1 MKINTALILCAGYG
15 KRLNPITLSL
25 PKPLIEIRD
34 RSLLSRTIELIVSL
48 GIKNIKINTFYLSDQ
63 IVECIRNSNYKNNI
77 EIINDG
83 DFILDTGGGVK
94 NMIQYFKQDD
104 FLVFNPDTI
113 WDINYKDTIIKM
125 IDCYYEN
132 KLSNLL
138 LVVNKKKSFDKKLN
152 GDFNLRNKKLKRET
166 NNQYIYI
173 GLQILN
179 RRLLEDIEEKKFSM
193 NTVWNKQL
201 IKSSLNGF
209 ESKEEFIHLT
219 DIEIYDKLKIWS
231 NF

>member
-1 MKINTALILCAGYG
+1 MMKINTALILCAGYG

-25 PKPLIEIRD
+25 PKPLIKIRD
-34 RSLLSRTIELIVSL
+34 RSLLLRTIELIISL
-48 GIKNIKINTFYLSDQ
+48 GINNIKINSFYLSDQ
-63 IVECIRNSNYKNNI
+63 IVEYVRNSNYKNNI
-77 EIINDG
+77 EIISDG

-94 NMIQYFKQDD
+94 NMIKYFKQDN

-113 WDINYKDTIIKM
+113 WDSNYKDTIIKM
-125 IDCYYEN
+125 MDYYNKN

-138 LVVNKKKSFDKKLN
+138 LVANKKKSFDKKLN

-179 RRLLEDIEEKKFSM
+179 RKLLDDVEEKKFSM
-193 NTVWNKQL
+193 NSLWNKEI
-201 IKSSLNGF
+201 IKSDLNGF
-209 ESKEEFIHLT
+209 ESSQEFLHLT
-219 DIEIYDKLKIWS
+219 DIEIFDKLKK
-231 NF
+231 

>member
-48 GIKNIKINTFYLSDQ
+48 GIKNIKINSFYLSDQ

-219 DIEIYDKLKIWS
+219 DIEIYDKLKI
-231 NF
+231 

>member
-34 RSLLSRTIELIVSL
+34 RSLLSRTIELIISL
-48 GIKNIKINTFYLSDQ
+48 GIKNIKINSFYLSDQ

-152 GDFNLRNKKLKRET
+152 GDFNLINKKLKRET

-219 DIEIYDKLKIWS
+219 DIEIYDKLKI
-231 NF
+231 

>member
-125 IDCYYEN
+125 IDYYYEN

-138 LVVNKKKSFDKKLN
+138 LVANKKKSFDKKLN
-152 GDFNLRNKKLKRET
+152 GDFNLINKKLKRET

-219 DIEIYDKLKIWS
+219 DIEIYDKLKI
-231 NF
+231 

>member
-34 RSLLSRTIELIVSL
+34 RSLLSRTIELIISL
-48 GIKNIKINTFYLSDQ
+48 GIKNIKINSFYLSDQ

-125 IDCYYEN
+125 IDYYYEN

-138 LVVNKKKSFDKKLN
+138 LVANKKKSFDKKLN
-152 GDFNLRNKKLKRET
+152 GDFNLINKKLKRET

>member
-34 RSLLSRTIELIVSL
+34 RSLLLRTIELIISL
-48 GIKNIKINTFYLSDQ
+48 GIKNIKINSFYLSDQ

-125 IDCYYEN
+125 IDYYYEN

-138 LVVNKKKSFDKKLN
+138 LVANKKKSFDKKLN
-152 GDFNLRNKKLKRET
+152 GDFNLINKKLKRET

-219 DIEIYDKLKIWS
+219 DIEIYDKLKI
-231 NF
+231 

>member
-48 GIKNIKINTFYLSDQ
+48 GIKNIKINSFYLSDQ

-125 IDCYYEN
+125 IDYYYEN

-138 LVVNKKKSFDKKLN
+138 LVANKKKSFDKKLN
-152 GDFNLRNKKLKRET
+152 GDFNLINKKLKRET

-219 DIEIYDKLKIWS
+219 DIEIYDKLKI
-231 NF
+231 

>member
-48 GIKNIKINTFYLSDQ
+48 GIKNIKINSFYLSDQ

-94 NMIQYFKQDD
+94 NMIQYFKQDN

-113 WDINYKDTIIKM
+113 WDSNYKDTIIKM
-125 IDCYYEN
+125 MDYYNKN

-138 LVVNKKKSFDKKLN
+138 LVANKKKSFDKKLN

-219 DIEIYDKLKIWS
+219 DIEIYDKLKI
-231 NF
+231 

>member
-34 RSLLSRTIELIVSL
+34 RSLLSRTIELIISL
-48 GIKNIKINTFYLSDQ
+48 GIKNIKINSFYLSDQ
-63 IVECIRNSNYKNNI
+63 IVESIRNSNYKNNI

-113 WDINYKDTIIKM
+113 WDINYKDIIIKM
-125 IDCYYEN
+125 IDYYYEN

-138 LVVNKKKSFDKKLN
+138 LVANKKKSFDKKLN
-152 GDFNLRNKKLKRET
+152 GDFNLINKKLKRET

-219 DIEIYDKLKIWS
+219 DIEIYDKLKI
-231 NF
+231 

>member
-1 MKINTALILCAGYG
+1 MMKINTALILCAGYG

-25 PKPLIEIRD
+25 PKPLIKIRD
-34 RSLLSRTIELIVSL
+34 RSLLLRTIELIISL
-48 GIKNIKINTFYLSDQ
+48 GINNIKINSFYLSDQ
-63 IVECIRNSNYKNNI
+63 IVEYVRNSNYKNNI
-77 EIINDG
+77 EIISDG

-94 NMIQYFKQDD
+94 NMIQYFKQDN

-113 WDINYKDTIIKM
+113 WDSNYKDTIIKM
-125 IDCYYEN
+125 MDYYNKN

-138 LVVNKKKSFDKKLN
+138 LVANKKKSFDKKLN

-179 RRLLEDIEEKKFSM
+179 RKLLDDVEEKKFSM
-193 NTVWNKQL
+193 NTLWNKEI
-201 IKSSLNGF
+201 IKSDLNGF
-209 ESKEEFIHLT
+209 ESSQEFLHLT
-219 DIEIYDKLKIWS
+219 DIEIFDKLKK
-231 NF
+231 

>member
-34 RSLLSRTIELIVSL
+34 RSLLSRTIELIISL
-48 GIKNIKINTFYLSDQ
+48 GIKNIKINSFYLSDQ
-63 IVECIRNSNYKNNI
+63 IVESIRNSNYKNNI

-125 IDCYYEN
+125 IDYYYEN

-138 LVVNKKKSFDKKLN
+138 LVANKKKSFDKKLN
-152 GDFNLRNKKLKRET
+152 GDFNLINKKLKRET

-193 NTVWNKQL
+193 NTVWNKQI

-219 DIEIYDKLKIWS
+219 DIEIYDKLKI
-231 NF
+231 

>member
-34 RSLLSRTIELIVSL
+34 RSLLSRTIELIISL
-48 GIKNIKINTFYLSDQ
+48 GIKNIKINSFYLSDQ

-125 IDCYYEN
+125 IDYYYEN
-132 KLSNLL
+132 KLSNIL
-138 LVVNKKKSFDKKLN
+138 LVANKKKSFDKKLN
-152 GDFNLRNKKLKRET
+152 GDFNLINKKLKRET

>member
-34 RSLLSRTIELIVSL
+34 RSLLSRTIELIISL
-48 GIKNIKINTFYLSDQ
+48 GIKNIKINSFYLSDQ

-219 DIEIYDKLKIWS
+219 DIEIYDKLKI
-231 NF
+231 

>member
-25 PKPLIEIRD
+25 PKPLIKIRD
-34 RSLLSRTIELIVSL
+34 RSLLLRTIELIISL
-48 GIKNIKINTFYLSDQ
+48 GINNIKINSFYLSDQ
-63 IVECIRNSNYKNNI
+63 IVEYVRNSNYKNNI
-77 EIINDG
+77 EIISDG

-94 NMIQYFKQDD
+94 NMIQYFKQDN

-113 WDINYKDTIIKM
+113 WDSNYKDTIIKM
-125 IDCYYEN
+125 MDYYNKN

-138 LVVNKKKSFDKKLN
+138 LVANKKKSFDKKLN

-179 RRLLEDIEEKKFSM
+179 RKLLDDVEEKKFSM
-193 NTVWNKQL
+193 NTLWNKEI
-201 IKSSLNGF
+201 IKSDLNGF
-209 ESKEEFIHLT
+209 ESSQEFLHLT
-219 DIEIYDKLKIWS
+219 DIEIFDKLKK
-231 NF
+231 

>member
-48 GIKNIKINTFYLSDQ
+48 GIKNIKINSFYLSDQ

-125 IDCYYEN
+125 IDYYYEN
-132 KLSNLL
+132 KLSNIL
-138 LVVNKKKSFDKKLN
+138 LVANKKKSFDKKLN
-152 GDFNLRNKKLKRET
+152 GDFNLINKKLKRET

-219 DIEIYDKLKIWS
+219 DIEIYDKLKI
-231 NF
+231 

>member
-1 MKINTALILCAGYG
+1 MMKINTALILCAGYG

-25 PKPLIEIRD
+25 PKPLIKIRD
-34 RSLLSRTIELIVSL
+34 RSLLLRTIELIISL
-48 GIKNIKINTFYLSDQ
+48 GINNIKINSFYLSDQ
-63 IVECIRNSNYKNNI
+63 IVEYVRNSNYKNNI
-77 EIINDG
+77 EIISDG

-94 NMIQYFKQDD
+94 NMIQYFKQDN

-113 WDINYKDTIIKM
+113 WDSNYKDTIIKM
-125 IDCYYEN
+125 MDYYNKN

-138 LVVNKKKSFDKKLN
+138 LVANKKKSFDKKLN

-179 RRLLEDIEEKKFSM
+179 RKLLDDVEEKKFSM
-193 NTVWNKQL
+193 NSLWNKEI
-201 IKSSLNGF
+201 IKSDLNGF
-209 ESKEEFIHLT
+209 ESSQEFLHLT
-219 DIEIYDKLKIWS
+219 DIEIFDKLKK
-231 NF
+231 

>member
-1 MKINTALILCAGYG
+1 MTKINTALILCAGYG

-25 PKPLIEIRD
+25 PKPLIKIRD
-34 RSLLSRTIELIVSL
+34 RSLLLRTIELIISL
-48 GIKNIKINTFYLSDQ
+48 GINNIKINSFYLSDQ
-63 IVECIRNSNYKNNI
+63 IVEYVRNSNYKNNI
-77 EIINDG
+77 EIISDG

-94 NMIQYFKQDD
+94 NMIQYFKQDN

-113 WDINYKDTIIKM
+113 WDSNYKDTIIKM
-125 IDCYYEN
+125 MDYYNKN

-138 LVVNKKKSFDKKLN
+138 LVANKKKSFDKKLN

-179 RRLLEDIEEKKFSM
+179 RKLLDDVEEKKFSM
-193 NTVWNKQL
+193 NSLWNKEI
-201 IKSSLNGF
+201 IKSDLNGF
-209 ESKEEFIHLT
+209 ESSQEFLHLT
-219 DIEIYDKLKIWS
+219 DIEIFDKLKK
-231 NF
+231 

>member
-48 GIKNIKINTFYLSDQ
+48 GIKNIKINSFYLSDQ
-63 IVECIRNSNYKNNI
+63 IVEFIRNSNYKNNI

-219 DIEIYDKLKIWS
+219 DIEIYDKLKI
-231 NF
+231 

>member
-48 GIKNIKINTFYLSDQ
+48 GIKNIKINSFYLSDQ

-125 IDCYYEN
+125 IDYYYEN

-138 LVVNKKKSFDKKLN
+138 LVANKKKSFDKKLN
-152 GDFNLRNKKLKRET
+152 GDFNLINKKLKRET

>member
-1 MKINTALILCAGYG
+1 
-15 KRLNPITLSL
+15 
-25 PKPLIEIRD
+25 
-34 RSLLSRTIELIVSL
+34 
-48 GIKNIKINTFYLSDQ
+48 
-63 IVECIRNSNYKNNI
+63 
-77 EIINDG
+77 
-83 DFILDTGGGVK
+83 
-94 NMIQYFKQDD
+94 MIQYFKQDD

-219 DIEIYDKLKIWS
+219 DIEIYDKLKI
-231 NF
+231 

>member
-48 GIKNIKINTFYLSDQ
+48 GIKNIKINSFYLSDQ

-125 IDCYYEN
+125 IDYYYEN

-138 LVVNKKKSFDKKLN
+138 LVANKKKSFDKKLN

-219 DIEIYDKLKIWS
+219 DIEIYDKLKI
-231 NF
+231 

>member
-1 MKINTALILCAGYG
+1 MMKINTALILCAGYG

-25 PKPLIEIRD
+25 PKPLIKIRD
-34 RSLLSRTIELIVSL
+34 RSLLLRTIELIISL
-48 GIKNIKINTFYLSDQ
+48 GINNIKINSFYLSDQ
-63 IVECIRNSNYKNNI
+63 IVEYVRNSNYKNNI
-77 EIINDG
+77 EIISDG

-94 NMIQYFKQDD
+94 NMIQYFKQDN

-113 WDINYKDTIIKM
+113 WDNNYKDTIIKM
-125 IDCYYEN
+125 MDYYNKN

-138 LVVNKKKSFDKKLN
+138 LVANKKKSFDKKLN

-179 RRLLEDIEEKKFSM
+179 RKLLDDVEEKKFSM
-193 NTVWNKQL
+193 NTLWNKEI
-201 IKSSLNGF
+201 IKSDLNGF
-209 ESKEEFIHLT
+209 ESSQEFLHLT
-219 DIEIYDKLKIWS
+219 DIEIFDKLKK
-231 NF
+231 

>member
-34 RSLLSRTIELIVSL
+34 RSLLSRTIELIISL
-48 GIKNIKINTFYLSDQ
+48 GIKNIKINSFYLSDQ
-63 IVECIRNSNYKNNI
+63 IVDCIRNSNYKNNI

>member
-25 PKPLIEIRD
+25 PKPLIKIRD
-34 RSLLSRTIELIVSL
+34 RSLLLRTIELIISL
-48 GIKNIKINTFYLSDQ
+48 GINNIKINSFYLSDQ
-63 IVECIRNSNYKNNI
+63 IVEYVRNSNYKNNI
-77 EIINDG
+77 EIISDG

-94 NMIQYFKQDD
+94 NMIQYFKQDN

-113 WDINYKDTIIKM
+113 WDSNYKDTIIKM
-125 IDCYYEN
+125 MDYYNKN

-138 LVVNKKKSFDKKLN
+138 LVANKKKSFDKKLN

-179 RRLLEDIEEKKFSM
+179 RKLLDDVEEKKFSM
-193 NTVWNKQL
+193 NSLWNKEI
-201 IKSSLNGF
+201 IKSDLNGF
-209 ESKEEFIHLT
+209 ESSQEFLHLT
-219 DIEIYDKLKIWS
+219 DIEIFDKLKK
-231 NF
+231 

>member
-34 RSLLSRTIELIVSL
+34 RSLLSRTIELIISL
-48 GIKNIKINTFYLSDQ
+48 GIKNIKINSFYLSDQ
-63 IVECIRNSNYKNNI
+63 IVESIRNSNYKNNI

-125 IDCYYEN
+125 IDYYYEN

-138 LVVNKKKSFDKKLN
+138 LVANKKKSFDKKLN
-152 GDFNLRNKKLKRET
+152 GDFNLINKKLKRET

>member
-25 PKPLIEIRD
+25 PKPLIKIRD
-34 RSLLSRTIELIVSL
+34 RSLLLRTIELIISL
-48 GIKNIKINTFYLSDQ
+48 GINNIKINSFYLSDQ
-63 IVECIRNSNYKNNI
+63 IVEYVRNSNYKNNI
-77 EIINDG
+77 EIISDG

-94 NMIQYFKQDD
+94 NMIKYFKQDN

-113 WDINYKDTIIKM
+113 WDSNYKDTIIKM
-125 IDCYYEN
+125 MDYYN
-132 KLSNLL
+132 KKKLSNLL
-138 LVVNKKKSFDKKLN
+138 LVANKKKSFDKKLN

-179 RRLLEDIEEKKFSM
+179 RKLLDDVEEKKFSM
-193 NTVWNKQL
+193 NTLWNKEI
-201 IKSSLNGF
+201 IKSDLNGF
-209 ESKEEFIHLT
+209 ESSQEFLHLT
-219 DIEIYDKLKIWS
+219 DIEIFDKLKK
-231 NF
+231 

>member
-34 RSLLSRTIELIVSL
+34 RSLLSRTIELIISL
-48 GIKNIKINTFYLSDQ
+48 GIKNIKINSFYLSDQ
-63 IVECIRNSNYKNNI
+63 IVESIRNSNYKNNI

-125 IDCYYEN
+125 IDYYYEN

-138 LVVNKKKSFDKKLN
+138 LVANKKKSFDKKLN
-152 GDFNLRNKKLKRET
+152 GDFNLINKKLKRET

-219 DIEIYDKLKIWS
+219 DIEIYDKLKI
-231 NF
+231 

>member
-48 GIKNIKINTFYLSDQ
+48 GIKNIKINSFYLSDQ

-219 DIEIYDKLKIWS
+219 DIEVYDKLKI
-231 NF
+231 

>member
-25 PKPLIEIRD
+25 PKPLIKIRD
-34 RSLLSRTIELIVSL
+34 RSLLLRTIELIISL
-48 GIKNIKINTFYLSDQ
+48 GINNIKINSFYLSDQ
-63 IVECIRNSNYKNNI
+63 IVEYVRNSNYKNNI
-77 EIINDG
+77 EIISDG

-94 NMIQYFKQDD
+94 NMIKYFKQDN

-113 WDINYKDTIIKM
+113 WDSNYKDTIIKM
-125 IDCYYEN
+125 MDYYNKN

-138 LVVNKKKSFDKKLN
+138 LVANKKKSFDKKLN

-179 RRLLEDIEEKKFSM
+179 RKLLDDVEEKKFSM
-193 NTVWNKQL
+193 NSLWNKEI
-201 IKSSLNGF
+201 IKSDLNGF
-209 ESKEEFIHLT
+209 ESSQEFLHLT
-219 DIEIYDKLKIWS
+219 DIEIFDKLKK
-231 NF
+231 

>member
-48 GIKNIKINTFYLSDQ
+48 GIKNIKINSFYLSDQ

-152 GDFNLRNKKLKRET
+152 GDFNLINKKLKRET

-219 DIEIYDKLKIWS
+219 DIEIYDKLKI
-231 NF
+231 